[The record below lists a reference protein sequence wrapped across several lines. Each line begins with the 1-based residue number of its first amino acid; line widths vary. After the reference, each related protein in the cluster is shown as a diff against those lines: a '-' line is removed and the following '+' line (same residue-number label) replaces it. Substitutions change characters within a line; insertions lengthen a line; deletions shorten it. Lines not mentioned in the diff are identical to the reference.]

1 MSQPICKITDLIFT
15 RFELVDLDKQKEFM
29 NHFGC
34 QLAYET
40 DNSIF
45 FKGSGSY
52 PYIYVASKGDQN
64 KCIGMA
70 YKVNA
75 FEDLQNLST
84 NLNVEIVDNDEPG
97 GGKKV
102 TLIDPEGLEIEIYY
116 GINEIDPEIKTSPKL
131 NTGNSTE
138 RIKSNSP
145 NDEDRVNELQ
155 RIGQASD
162 EWQLEDDKWVYNLRT
177 SVKRVGHTAINCK
190 DAKESIRVVFRELG
204 SACNKLHYGP

>member
-34 QLAYET
+34 QLAHET

-45 FKGSGSY
+45 FKGSGSN

-64 KCIGMA
+64 RCIGMA

-75 FEDLQNLST
+75 FEDLQKLSS
-84 NLNVEIVDNDEPG
+84 NLNVEIVDNEEPG

-116 GINEIDPEIKTSPKL
+116 GMNEMKPEIKTSPKL

-138 RIKSNSP
+138 RIK
-145 NDEDRVNELQ
+145 
-155 RIGQASD
+155 
-162 EWQLEDDKWVYNLRT
+162 
-177 SVKRVGHTAINCK
+177 
-190 DAKESIRVVFRELG
+190 
-204 SACNKLHYGP
+204 

>member
-15 RFELVDLDKQKEFM
+15 RFELVDLGKQKEFM

-34 QLAYET
+34 QLAHET

-75 FEDLQNLST
+75 FEDLQNLSS

-116 GINEIDPEIKTSPKL
+116 GMNEIDP
-131 NTGNSTE
+131 
-138 RIKSNSP
+138 KSKHHQN
-145 NDEDRVNELQ
+145 
-155 RIGQASD
+155 
-162 EWQLEDDKWVYNLRT
+162 
-177 SVKRVGHTAINCK
+177 
-190 DAKESIRVVFRELG
+190 
-204 SACNKLHYGP
+204 

>member
-102 TLIDPEGLEIEIYY
+102 TLIDPEG
-116 GINEIDPEIKTSPKL
+116 
-131 NTGNSTE
+131 
-138 RIKSNSP
+138 
-145 NDEDRVNELQ
+145 
-155 RIGQASD
+155 
-162 EWQLEDDKWVYNLRT
+162 
-177 SVKRVGHTAINCK
+177 
-190 DAKESIRVVFRELG
+190 
-204 SACNKLHYGP
+204 